1 MSGYL
6 VYDSVGTA
14 GGLLH
19 NSANLAAQIREAF
32 LLGRTLV
39 VPPPNLAARHDGGYP
54 SPPEWGRYVDLEN
67 SLLEIKHKNGESE
80 IRRFPV
86 LSQDDFRSLKI
97 PDKECLHLSGESPVS
112 DEQNRRHRVIS
123 KTLAFAGKM
132 NRDIIPMGLY
142 YENARVA
149 GIEVGFKPSEL
160 VESLAR
166 PVLQALGEEYAAVHF
181 RIFLSEGARSR
192 TRLLGLG
199 VVCGLLTRLFVKD
212 FKKLIPRDLPVY
224 FMTSHPGGN
233 RHQHLGKHFT
243 VFSYRRFPELKRLV
257 SQHEAPPDNYLL
269 AQVEYCIFAHADI
282 RISTRKSFKHTPI
295 TRYLIMAG
303 QKPDS
308 GVPVNLLEASGNLF
322 VRILKRR
329 GWL

>member
-6 VYDSVGTA
+6 VYDSAGMP
-14 GGLLH
+14 GGLMHLFG
-19 NSANLAAQIREAF
+19 NLTQLVREAA

-39 VPPPNLAARHDGGYP
+39 VPPPNLDSSLSGGY
-54 SPPEWGRYVDLEN
+54 SPPPVWSRYADLEN
-67 SLLEIKHKNGESE
+67 SLLEIKYKNGESE

-123 KTLAFAGKM
+123 KTLAFADKM
-132 NRDIIPMGLY
+132 NRDIIPMGNY

-181 RIFLSEGARSR
+181 RTYGYSR
-192 TRLLGLG
+192 AFSCLDSRVTGL
-199 VVCGLLTRLFVKD
+199 FMKD
-212 FKKLIPRDLPVY
+212 IKRLIPRGTPLY
-224 FMTSHPGGN
+224 FMTNHLDGN
-233 RHQHLGKHFT
+233 YSGHLEKHFT
-243 VFSYRRFPELKRLV
+243 VFTYRRFPELRRLM
-257 SQHEAPPDNYLL
+257 SQCQPDNYLL
-269 AQVEYCIFAHADI
+269 AQVEYCIFAHAAI
-282 RISTRKSFKHTPI
+282 RLCTKESFKHTPI
-295 TRYLIMAG
+295 TRYLIIAG

-308 GVPVNLLEASGNLF
+308 GIPVNLIEASRNLF
-322 VRILKRR
+322 VRILKCSDR
-329 GWL
+329 L